1 MLSYIPSKGKLLE
14 NTYRTFKKPILVLL
28 RAQLASTKEKHYCS
42 FYSQKVSKSLHF
54 YTNMLKTIITVVAN
68 INRGEQRADPST
80 LTPTTE
86 DTSWCD

>member
-14 NTYRTFKKPILVLL
+14 NTYRTSKKHTLGLQ

-42 FYSQKVSKSLHF
+42 FYCQKVSKSLNF
-54 YTNMLKTIITVVAN
+54 CTNTLKTIITVVAN
-68 INRGEQRADPST
+68 INRRGQQADPST

-86 DTSWCD
+86 DTS